1 MICQLDG
8 SSSID
13 NPIQNVTNKT
23 NYALPAM
30 SLENIEVRN
39 TVMNMKERFVL
50 AGRSLKICQLD
61 GNTSLDTTSPDVT
74 NAANLSV
81 PAAASTT
88 TVLTNMR
95 VNNRVNASGS
105 FPVIAVIN
113 CRSLQPKLRSLIEKF
128 QNKEYSI
135 TILCEIWEKTGKKNK
150 YFQSKVE
157 ETLELD
163 GLKYLSCGSRPSGKR
178 GGGVAIL
185 VDSTK
190 LNIEKLQIH
199 VPNNLEVLWT
209 IVRPKE
215 LNQGSKFKEY
225 ILCSFYSPPSSRK
238 NRKLLDHLIST
249 THALMARFPTAAFY
263 LAGDKN
269 DLPLG
274 SLIPSLCK
282 GDGHQGFG

>member
-8 SSSID
+8 SLSID

-50 AGRSLKICQLD
+50 AGRSQLD

-113 CRSLQPKLRSLIEKF
+113 CRSLQPKLRSLVEKF

-225 ILCSFYSPPSSRK
+225 IVFSFYSPPSIQQKEPEVPGPSNIYYACADGQVPYGRLLPCGRQKRFTTWLVDPKFVQRGWTSRIW
-238 NRKLLDHLIST
+238 LI
-249 THALMARFPTAAFY
+249 
-263 LAGDKN
+263 
-269 DLPLG
+269 
-274 SLIPSLCK
+274 
-282 GDGHQGFG
+282 